1 MRSFPLENSV
11 ETWYCRATEKKL
23 YTIFKIRT
31 DERRLSG
38 MKNWIRELLTRKV
51 HARLQDAAEASGVW
65 QHTATKEQAKQIAEQ
80 LLRK

>member
-1 MRSFPLENSV
+1 
-11 ETWYCRATEKKL
+11 
-23 YTIFKIRT
+23 
-31 DERRLSG
+31 

-51 HARLQDAAEASGVW
+51 HARLQDAAEGMVKLVTIAPEASEVW

>member
-1 MRSFPLENSV
+1 
-11 ETWYCRATEKKL
+11 
-23 YTIFKIRT
+23 
-31 DERRLSG
+31 

-65 QHTATKEQAKQIAEQ
+65 HHTATKEQAKLFSEQ